1 MTKIKIRNLF
11 INIEKKNIRNIRLM
25 VSPPGG
31 KVKLIAP
38 YNISKSAIKSYLI
51 SKLSWI
57 DKNVK
62 KFLNQKREIAYKFID
77 GESHY
82 VLGKKYLLKIIKSKN
97 SYIKL
102 KNKQMIMYLKE
113 KDSLKKKVIINKFY
127 RDILYDLAQ
136 KIYFKWSKKTKLKIN
151 KLQIRNMKTR
161 WGSCSMRNKKI
172 TLNLQLGKK
181 PIKYIEYVFVHELS
195 HLLEASHNLRFKRI
209 LSTYM
214 PDWQTRRKLLNSSTL
229 FN

>member
-102 KNKQMIMYLKE
+102 KNKQMIMYLKG

>member
-1 MTKIKIRNLF
+1 
-11 INIEKKNIRNIRLM
+11 M

-38 YNISKSAIKSYLI
+38 YSISKSAIKSYLI

-62 KFLNQKREIAYKFID
+62 KFLNQKREVPYKFID

-97 SYIKL
+97 SYIRL
-102 KNKQMIMYLKE
+102 KDKQIIMYLKE
-113 KDSLKKKVIINKFY
+113 KDSLKKKFIINKFY
-127 RDILYDLAQ
+127 KDILYDFAQ

-214 PDWQTRRKLLNSSTL
+214 PDWQTRRKALNSSTL